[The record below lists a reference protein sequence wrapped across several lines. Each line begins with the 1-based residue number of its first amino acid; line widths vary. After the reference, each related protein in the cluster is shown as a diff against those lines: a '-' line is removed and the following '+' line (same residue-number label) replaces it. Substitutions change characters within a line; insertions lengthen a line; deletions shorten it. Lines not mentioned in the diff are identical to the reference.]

1 MHKNQV
7 TYCPLTERDT
17 KRERGGERK
26 RERGRKGG
34 DIGHSRTNV
43 FMIASFAD
51 FCVCWK
57 YLCNLLLSL
66 ICHEHVP

>member
-26 RERGRKGG
+26 REREGEREETLVILGQMF
-34 DIGHSRTNV
+34 S
-43 FMIASFAD
+43 
-51 FCVCWK
+51 
-57 YLCNLLLSL
+57 
-66 ICHEHVP
+66 